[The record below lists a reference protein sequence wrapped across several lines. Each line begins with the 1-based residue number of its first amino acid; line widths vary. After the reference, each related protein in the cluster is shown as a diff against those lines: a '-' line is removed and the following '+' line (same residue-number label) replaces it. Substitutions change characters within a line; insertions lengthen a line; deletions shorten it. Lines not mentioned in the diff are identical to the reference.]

1 MREEIM
7 CQLTN
12 VLMCRCTNWEILLDK
27 CFPGSIGTRSLI
39 LFFRSKHRIPCRE
52 TYRLLFQD
60 FLYFGSREF
69 CFYDKTEHVFVE
81 PFVCHDEMSLITT
94 GGAPTVL
101 YHPFHGFSVL
111 IKIDCHQRHGMAPTA
126 FQKHRK
132 CYEPLAKVWMR
143 CFLSMP
149 NVVPIR
155 DS

>member
-1 MREEIM
+1 
-7 CQLTN
+7 
-12 VLMCRCTNWEILLDK
+12 MCRCTNWEILLDK

-94 GGAPTVL
+94 GGAPTIL

-111 IKIDCHQRHGMAPTA
+111 IEIDCHQRHGMARA
-126 FQKHRK
+126 ACKS
-132 CYEPLAKVWMR
+132 LDAL
-143 CFLSMP
+143 FLVHAERGAHQRL
-149 NVVPIR
+149 VVIVIHIEQAALR
-155 DS
+155 MEEFAHIA

>member
-12 VLMCRCTNWEILLDK
+12 VLICRCTNWEILLDK
-27 CFPGSIGTRSLI
+27 CFPWSIGARSLI

-81 PFVCHDEMSLITT
+81 PFVCHDEMPLITT

-101 YHPFHGFSVL
+101 YHPFHGFPFLSRSTAISV
-111 IKIDCHQRHGMAPTA
+111 MAWL
-126 FQKHRK
+126 
-132 CYEPLAKVWMR
+132 EPLAKVWMR